1 MTIMPQMSLRCLW
14 AGDKKCANVFGY
26 GERTKLRSLLFFR
39 IMKKRVLGHIEV
51 SALGLGCMGLS
62 HAYGAATEKAD
73 AVNLLHSAVEIGY
86 TLFDTA
92 EVYGIPEN
100 PHHNEE
106 LLGEALK
113 SVRDKV
119 VIATKFGLSF
129 DTSSGKLPYPLIP
142 DSRPETIKKA
152 VEGSLRRLQTDHID
166 IYYQHRQ
173 DPVVPVEE
181 VAEVM
186 GDLIKEGKILGWGL
200 SEVDEA
206 VIRRAHAVTPVTA
219 VQNRYSMMAR
229 WYESLF
235 PTLEELGIGFVAFSP
250 LANGFLSDR
259 YNASSTFDKAND
271 YRASMPQFQAENY
284 AQNEKLLEMIRQLA
298 EEKDAT
304 PAQISLAW
312 MLAQKPWIVPIPG
325 TRKVSRLE
333 ENAKSTIIKLTSE
346 EVNLINTQLEK
357 IPMSKVFGQH

>member
-1 MTIMPQMSLRCLW
+1 MSLRCLW

-73 AVNLLHSAVEIGY
+73 AISLQRSAVELGY

-129 DTSSGKLPYPLIP
+129 DTFSGKVPYPLIP
-142 DSRPETIKKA
+142 DSRPETIRKA

-200 SEVDEA
+200 SDVD
-206 VIRRAHAVTPVTA
+206 
-219 VQNRYSMMAR
+219 
-229 WYESLF
+229 
-235 PTLEELGIGFVAFSP
+235 
-250 LANGFLSDR
+250 
-259 YNASSTFDKAND
+259 
-271 YRASMPQFQAENY
+271 
-284 AQNEKLLEMIRQLA
+284 
-298 EEKDAT
+298 
-304 PAQISLAW
+304 
-312 MLAQKPWIVPIPG
+312 
-325 TRKVSRLE
+325 VSRLE
-333 ENAKSTIIKLTSE
+333 ENAGATDITLSAE
-346 EVNLINTQLEK
+346 EIVLIDRQLEN
-357 IPMSKVFGQH
+357 IPMSKVFGQKD